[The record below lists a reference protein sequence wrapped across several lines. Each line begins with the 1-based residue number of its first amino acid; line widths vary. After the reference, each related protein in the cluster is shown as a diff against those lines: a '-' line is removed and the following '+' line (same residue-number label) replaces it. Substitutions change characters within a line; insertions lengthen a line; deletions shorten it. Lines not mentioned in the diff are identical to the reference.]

1 MITPIIIAEAGVN
14 HNGDLDNA
22 LQMVEAAKQAGAD
35 YIKFQT
41 FKADCL
47 VTPAGK
53 TADYQKNNC
62 NADSQLEMLRSL
74 ELSFDDFKTIAMY
87 CKELEIGFLSTPFD
101 RESIEF
107 LASLGIDFMK
117 VPSGEITNL
126 PYLRSIAST
135 GIPTIISTGMSTNDD
150 IAKALDVF
158 FKEGYTSEKLTLL
171 HCNTEYPTPMADVN
185 LKAMVTMCDM
195 FGIPTGYSDHTP
207 GIEIAVAA
215 TALGAVVIEKHFT
228 LSRTLPGPDHAAS
241 LEPDELAKM
250 IKAIRN
256 VSIALGSGEKHVT
269 ESERKNQS
277 IARKSI
283 VAARDIKAGETFSED
298 NLTTKR
304 PATGL
309 SPMHWDEVIG
319 TTAGKD
325 FPKDSLITL
334 L

>member
-14 HNGDLDNA
+14 HNGIFDNA

-47 VTPAGK
+47 VTPAGE
-53 TADYQKNNC
+53 TAEYQKNNC

-74 ELSFDDFKTIAMY
+74 ELSFDDFETIAMY

-101 RESIEF
+101 KESIEF
-107 LASLGIDFMK
+107 LASLGVDFMK
-117 VPSGEITNL
+117 IPSGEITNL
-126 PYLRSIAST
+126 PYLRAIAAT
-135 GIPTIISTGMSTNDD
+135 GIPAIISTGMSTTDD

-158 FKEGYTSEKLTLL
+158 FKAGYSSDKLTLL
-171 HCNTEYPTPMADVN
+171 HCNTEYPTPLADVN
-185 LKAMVTMCDM
+185 LKAMVSMRDM
-195 FGIPTGYSDHTP
+195 FRVPTGYSDHTA
-207 GIEIAVAA
+207 GIEVSVAA
-215 TALGAVVIEKHFT
+215 TALGAAVIEKHFT
-228 LSRTLPGPDHAAS
+228 LSRTLSGPDHAAS

-256 VSIALGSGEKHVT
+256 VSIALGSSEKHVT
-269 ESERKNQS
+269 DSERKNQI

-283 VAARDIKAGETFSED
+283 VAARDIRSGEIFNEE

-309 SPMHWDEVIG
+309 SPMLWDEVVG
-319 TTAGKD
+319 TKATKD

-334 L
+334 S

>member
-14 HNGDLDNA
+14 HNGNLDNA

-47 VTPAGK
+47 VTPDGE
-53 TADYQKNNC
+53 TAEYQKNNC
-62 NADSQLEMLRSL
+62 DADSQLEMLRSL

-101 RESIEF
+101 KESIDF
-107 LASLGIDFMK
+107 LASLGVDFMK
-117 VPSGEITNL
+117 IPSGEITNL
-126 PYLRSIAST
+126 PYLRRIAST

-158 FKEGYTSEKLTLL
+158 FKEGYTAEKLTLL
-171 HCNTEYPTPMADVN
+171 HCNTEYPTPMEDVN
-185 LKAMVTMCDM
+185 LKAMVTMHEM
-195 FGIPTGYSDHTP
+195 FGIPTGYSDHTR
-207 GIEIAVAA
+207 GIEIPVAA

-228 LSRTLPGPDHAAS
+228 LNRSLPGPDHAAS
-241 LEPDELAKM
+241 LEPEELAKM
-250 IKAIRN
+250 VTTIRN
-256 VSIALGSGEKHVT
+256 VSIALGSGEKRVT

-283 VAARDIKAGETFSED
+283 VAARDIKAGEVLSEE

-309 SPMHWDEVIG
+309 SPMFWDEVIG
-319 TTAGKD
+319 TTATKD
-325 FPKDSLITL
+325 FPKDSLIVI
-334 L
+334 

>member
-14 HNGDLDNA
+14 HNGNLDNA
-22 LQMVEAAKQAGAD
+22 LQMVEIAKQAGAD

-41 FKADCL
+41 FKADSL
-47 VTPAGK
+47 VTPEGK

-62 NADSQLEMLRSL
+62 DADSQLEMLRNL
-74 ELSFDDFKTIAMY
+74 ELSFDDFKTIALY

-101 RESIEF
+101 KESINF
-107 LASLGIDFMK
+107 LASLGVDFMK
-117 VPSGEITNL
+117 IPSGEITNL
-126 PYLRSIAST
+126 PYLRAVALT
-135 GIPTIISTGMSTNDD
+135 GIPAIISTGMSTNDD
-150 IAKALDVF
+150 IANALDVF
-158 FKEGYTSEKLTLL
+158 FKAGYTSEKLTLL
-171 HCNTEYPTPMADVN
+171 HCTTEYPTPMTDVN
-185 LKAMVTMCDM
+185 LKAMVSMREM

-207 GIEIAVAA
+207 GIEIPVAA

-241 LEPDELAKM
+241 LEPNELAKM
-250 IKAIRN
+250 INSIRN
-256 VSIALGSGEKHVT
+256 VSVALGSGEKHVT

-283 VAARDIKAGETFSED
+283 VAARDIKAGEVFNED
-298 NLTTKR
+298 NITTKR

-309 SPMHWDEVIG
+309 SPMLWDEVIG
-319 TTAGKD
+319 RTADKD

-334 L
+334 